1 MFARNS
7 LRNKHKPFPARVFDV
22 VTEIRDSLGEPTGE
36 GRGNGERVRAS
47 GGGDSVFVKHRSALS
62 PEIAAIQV
70 LELLGFLKISIIL
83 FDLHSDFYLDFT
95 RKLSS

>member
-1 MFARNS
+1 MNS
-7 LRNKHKPFPARVFDV
+7 KRNKRDLLPARVLDIAA
-22 VTEIRDSLGEPTGE
+22 EIRDSLGEPTGE

-70 LELLGFLKISIIL
+70 LELLGFHMISIIL
-83 FDLHSDFYLDFT
+83 FDFY
-95 RKLSS
+95 